1 MERSR
6 EENVVVYKKVI
17 EIVEENIWV
26 FCEYEII
33 IYVKLD
39 EIYVI

>member
-17 EIVEENIWV
+17 EIVEENIRV
-26 FCEYEII
+26 FREYEII